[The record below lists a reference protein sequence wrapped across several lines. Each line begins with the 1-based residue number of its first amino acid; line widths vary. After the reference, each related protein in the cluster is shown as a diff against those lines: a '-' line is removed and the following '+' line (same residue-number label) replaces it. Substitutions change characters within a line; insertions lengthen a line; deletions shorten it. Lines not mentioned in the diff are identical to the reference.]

1 MSELRQD
8 PITKEWVIIATDR
21 ARRPHEFRSR
31 AVSRERSASG
41 TACPF
46 CPGNERM
53 TPAEVAA
60 YRVGKRDGPGWW
72 VRVVPN
78 QFPALAPEATDGRS
92 DDPFFRFMPGVGRH
106 EVIIETPE
114 HDVPF
119 ALLPDRQ
126 AEEVVLMYRDR
137 YLAISADRAI
147 KAVILFKN
155 KGESAGTS
163 LEHPHAQIVGTPVVP
178 EHIRDKYAVATRY
191 YDDTGRCIYCDL
203 VERERKAKLR
213 IVFESDEFVAFH
225 PFASRSPFETWLAP
239 KQHAPSFGQ
248 ISVESAKR
256 FAHALK
262 AVLSKLYRHLNDPDY
277 NFVFHSAPKE
287 DEKKNYFLW
296 HVRVIPRLTT
306 VAGFEIGSGMFIN
319 TALPE
324 ETAAYLNEQ
333 P

>member
-8 PITKEWVIIATDR
+8 PITKDWVIIATDR

-31 AVSRERSASG
+31 ERCPEVSSPAKV
-41 TACPF
+41 CPF
-46 CPGNERM
+46 CPGNEGM
-53 TPAEVAA
+53 TPCEVAA
-60 YRVGKRDGPGWW
+60 YRSGSKDGPGWW

-78 QFPALAPEATDGRS
+78 RFPALTPEATDGRS

-114 HDVPF
+114 HNVPF
-119 ALLPDRQ
+119 PLLLDHQ

-137 YLAISADRAI
+137 YVALCTDRAI

-155 KGESAGTS
+155 KGEAAGTS

-213 IVFESDEFVAFH
+213 TVFESDEFVAFH
-225 PFASRSPFETWLAP
+225 PFASRSPFETWIAP
-239 KQHAPSFGQ
+239 KQHASSFGR

-256 FAHALK
+256 FAFALK
-262 AVLSKLYRHLNDPDY
+262 AVIGKLYRRLNDPDY
-277 NFVFHSAPKE
+277 NIVFHSAPIG
-287 DEKKNYFLW
+287 DENTPYFLW
-296 HVRVIPRLTT
+296 HVRIIPRLTT
-306 VAGFEIGSGMFIN
+306 VAGFEIGSGMYIS

-324 ETAAYLNEQ
+324 ETAAYLNE
-333 P
+333 PP

>member
-1 MSELRQD
+1 
-8 PITKEWVIIATDR
+8 
-21 ARRPHEFRSR
+21 
-31 AVSRERSASG
+31 
-41 TACPF
+41 
-46 CPGNERM
+46 M
-53 TPAEVAA
+53 TPNEVAA
-60 YRVGKRDGPGWW
+60 YRNGNKDGPGWW
-72 VRVVPN
+72 VRVMPN
-78 QFPALAPEATDGRS
+78 RFPALTPESSDGRG

-114 HDVPF
+114 HNAPF
-119 ALLPDRQ
+119 ALLPDSQ
-126 AEEVVLMYRDR
+126 AEEVVLMYRER
-137 YLAISADRAI
+137 YLALRDDRAV

-178 EHIRDKYAVATRY
+178 QHIRETYAVTTRY

-203 VERERKAKLR
+203 VERECKAKYR

-225 PFASRSPFETWLAP
+225 PFASRSPFETWIAP
-239 KQHAPSFGQ
+239 KRHAASFGQ
-248 ISVESAKR
+248 ISAESAKH
-256 FAHALK
+256 FALALK
-262 AVLSKLYRHLNDPDY
+262 AVLSKIYRHLNDPDY
-277 NFVFHSAPKE
+277 NFVFHSAPIE
-287 DEKKNYFLW
+287 DENKPYFLW

-324 ETAAYLNEQ
+324 ETAAYLNER

>member
-8 PITKEWVIIATDR
+8 PITNEWVIIAKDR

-31 AVSRERSASG
+31 TECPKVSPSPK
-41 TACPF
+41 TCPF
-46 CPGNERM
+46 CPGNESM
-53 TPAEVAA
+53 TPGEVAA
-60 YRVGKRDGPGWW
+60 YRSGSKDSPGWW

-78 QFPALAPEATDGRS
+78 RFPALTPEAADGRS
-92 DDPFFRFMPGVGRH
+92 EDPFFRFMPGVGRH

-114 HDVPF
+114 HNVPF
-119 ALLPDRQ
+119 PFLSDHQ

-137 YLAISADRAI
+137 YVALCADRAI

-155 KGESAGTS
+155 KGEAAGTS

-203 VERERKAKLR
+203 VERERQAKVR
-213 IVFESDEFVAFH
+213 IVFETGEFVAFH

-239 KQHAPSFGQ
+239 KRHVPSFGQ

-262 AVLSKLYRHLNDPDY
+262 AVLGKLYRHLNDPDY
-277 NFVFHSAPKE
+277 NILFHSAPIE
-287 DEKKNYFLW
+287 DENKPYFLW
-296 HVRVIPRLTT
+296 HVRIIPRLTT
-306 VAGFEIGSGMFIN
+306 VAGFEIGSGMYIN

-324 ETAAYLNEQ
+324 ETAAYMNER